1 MCMHMRDFDGAFM
14 IRLFHK
20 LACRLITSS
29 LRLRSP
35 WGGGGGGGR
44 GIAHIPL
51 SVSLYFFHTPVNARN
66 SMTLFSFND
75 LLKG

>member
-1 MCMHMRDFDGAFM
+1 M
-14 IRLFHK
+14 
-20 LACRLITSS
+20 
-29 LRLRSP
+29 
-35 WGGGGGGGR
+35 GGGGGGGCR